1 MTGRIL
7 QVFGV
12 IVGVVGSILSF
23 VYGGEMI
30 SYDFVETGVGI
41 LLGGFF
47 GSIIM
52 AALFFAIGST
62 HIKVCNNE
70 DMLIHERIA
79 RKKAAEGIDES

>member
-62 HIKVCNNE
+62 HIKVCIIE
-70 DMLIHERIA
+70 DMLIH
-79 RKKAAEGIDES
+79 